1 MNTNITPLILH
12 HIRLFWTSTSPCKK
26 RKYHSYTYQI
36 SMISKPENKKSGTY
50 DALNFSNRTT
60 FQKKIEIEITKLNVI
75 KKIKS
80 EIQKAQSEIKNSK
93 RRRNLPRW
101 LLKFQEVDSVRRS
114 HTTENARGEQGWL
127 AKFTVSRFPLSF
139 PKV

>member
-1 MNTNITPLILH
+1 
-12 HIRLFWTSTSPCKK
+12 
-26 RKYHSYTYQI
+26 
-36 SMISKPENKKSGTY
+36 MISKPENKKSGTY

-93 RRRNLPRW
+93 RRRNLPR
-101 LLKFQEVDSVRRS
+101 
-114 HTTENARGEQGWL
+114 
-127 AKFTVSRFPLSF
+127 
-139 PKV
+139 